1 MDKLILVLVIG
12 IVICILLIIVFSISD
27 AIKARKDKK
36 LVELNTK
43 PVTESI
49 QQNLEEV
56 LNQADDPTEVLCNK
70 TTDKESISGSEV
82 VDQEEIKEAT
92 EQKEEQKIENDVKV
106 ATFAKEIPTINLNSS
121 VKRRTNPPIR
131 KAEEPTE
138 SNDNT
143 AVGFLRSTGFAEE
156 YKQLLETIAIE
167 LQKKANSSG
176 DFIINYLN
184 NNCKDIVFKGDAF
197 VLRNEEIIC
206 NGVLL
211 EDSDKFALNT
221 GDRITIR
228 FCVNFTIPE
237 GYDIQVVAKTLKLQE
252 MGLVL
257 KNVVNARDDST
268 SIRAVLGVNRPCIIR
283 KDDELF
289 RVKVIKEVVI

>member
-12 IVICILLIIVFSISD
+12 IVICIMLIIVFSISD
-27 AIKARKDKK
+27 AIKAKNAE
-36 LVELNTK
+36 LVTNI
-43 PVTESI
+43 V
-49 QQNLEEV
+49 QQSAEKVFNR
-56 LNQADDPTEVLCNK
+56 ADDPTEVLCNK
-70 TTDKESISGSEV
+70 TTDKESISGSEAA
-82 VDQEEIKEAT
+82 DQEEIKEVTEVT
-92 EQKEEQKIENDVKV
+92 EQTEEQKIENDVKV

-121 VKRRTNPPIR
+121 VKHRTNPPIR

-138 SNDNT
+138 SNDST
-143 AVGFLRSTGFAEE
+143 AVGFLRSTEFAEE